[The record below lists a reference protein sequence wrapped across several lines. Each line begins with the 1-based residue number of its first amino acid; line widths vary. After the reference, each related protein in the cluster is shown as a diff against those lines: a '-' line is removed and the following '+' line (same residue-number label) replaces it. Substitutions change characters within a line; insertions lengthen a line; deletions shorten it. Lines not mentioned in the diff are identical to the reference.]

1 MVGLQGENSLI
12 PYHEFLM
19 FDYNLR
25 QRVENSTNTSIS
37 DSNKQ
42 EETNSSRSGKKY
54 KLQCI
59 PLAFIPPLR
68 SETID
73 LMWSETLKRVENH
86 KFTLTKPLTNYVE

>member
-1 MVGLQGENSLI
+1 MISTVNARISGNSLSCNRIFENAGMVGLQGENSLI

-73 LMWSETLKRVENH
+73 LM
-86 KFTLTKPLTNYVE
+86 